1 MSTPPVVQKRT
12 CRRPRHM
19 AVASEAAIST
29 ARSND
34 SPWWVDGRVSSRIVE
49 RASHGISSCRS
60 MSSPVRAVDR
70 QWTRRRSSPTSY
82 SRRPKKSSPTGTR
95 EACIDPIR
103 ASRLAAPGRG
113 RTSSTFG

>member
-1 MSTPPVVQKRT
+1 MSTPPLVMNRT
-12 CRRPRHM
+12 WRRPRHM

-34 SPWWVDGRVSSRIVE
+34 SPWWVDGRVSRRMVE
-49 RASHGISSCRS
+49 RDSQGISSWRS
-60 MSSPVRAVDR
+60 ISSPVRAVER

-82 SRRPKKSSPTGTR
+82 SRRPKKSRPTGTR
-95 EACIDPIR
+95 DACIDPIR

-113 RTSSTFG
+113 RTSSTLG